1 MNDLFYHTLVC
12 DVFHFCI
19 KFSPLNASIV
29 YHMDKSTL
37 LPPELTAK
45 GVGVGVAVLLS
56 SADDNVL
63 VI

>member
-1 MNDLFYHTLVC
+1 
-12 DVFHFCI
+12 
-19 KFSPLNASIV
+19 
-29 YHMDKSTL
+29 MDKSTL